1 MSLTLL
7 QALNG
12 HMQGANTQALNAY
25 TQLLGAPLA
34 WLGLGVLAWQQGE
47 KARAWGYLERGWG
60 LDHTLSPWPSEWV
73 GQWPHAFA
81 RDWLEA
87 HLDWLQVQPSEVGW
101 TRVPSDLAT
110 WPWLE
115 DLLCLGQ
122 QLQQM
127 GFSTAAQQCYARLRQ
142 DPLYCGAAEL
152 ALGHLFLPTDTPRAI
167 AHYQRALEHVSD
179 PADIHFHLARI
190 YHSLGQPADANLH
203 YQGALS
209 QPNPLWA
216 LHQQLYLPPVMPEM
230 APLTQLHTQLAEV
243 LEQWDTPILLTEH
256 LDSVARFHLETL
268 FDLNYQTEADR
279 PLKEAYARCFTVP
292 DWEPPVRARG
302 ARLRVGVLVTPG
314 HEGIFLVGSEGLIQ
328 QLSHIDWVMI
338 GFPDS
343 LRGLRQHLGTAARYL
358 PISAPLLQAI
368 DVIRAADLDLLYFWE
383 CGTDPI
389 NYFLGHFRLAPVQFT
404 SWGTAATTGLTTM
417 DYFLTT
423 ALAEGPAAQAGYTET
438 LLFSPVLHVWY
449 PRQELLP
456 SALTRPD
463 FGFEPQQHIYLC
475 PHNLLKLHPSF
486 DPYLGELARRDPQA
500 RVVLVGSRFSAWTE
514 AVRQRLLRHFDQA
527 EQLQI
532 LPRMNPADF
541 LALLRAA
548 DVALDTPVY
557 GAGKLAFECAA
568 MGVPMVTHPGRWLRS
583 RLGLACAEAMEVKDM
598 VADSWE
604 AYLDKARHWAEDREA
619 RAAVEHKLK
628 ASSDRL
634 FERPEALQAFAAL
647 IEQMAL

>member
-1 MSLTLL
+1 MSASLL
-7 QALNG
+7 QALEF
-12 HMQGANTQALNAY
+12 HQRGANTQALSAY
-25 TQLLGAPLA
+25 MQLLGTPLA

-47 KARAWGYLERGWG
+47 KERAWQYLERGWG
-60 LDHTLSPWPSEWV
+60 LDFTLSPWPSEEI
-73 GQWPHAFA
+73 GQWPHAFS
-81 RDWLEA
+81 RVWLEA
-87 HLDWLQVQPSEVGW
+87 HLDWLQAHPTEVGW
-101 TRVPSDLAT
+101 TRVVSQLPA

-115 DLLCLGQ
+115 DLLFLGQ
-122 QLQQM
+122 HLQQL
-127 GFSTAAQQCYARLRQ
+127 GLVTAAEQCYRRLCQ
-142 DPLYCGAAEL
+142 ESLYRGEADL
-152 ALGHLFLPTDTPRAI
+152 ALGHLFLPTDTFRAI
-167 AHYQRALEHVSD
+167 DHYQRALAQIAE
-179 PADIHFHLARI
+179 PAGVHFHLARI
-190 YHSLGQPADANLH
+190 YHSLGQKADAHLH
-203 YQGALS
+203 YQEALH
-209 QPNPLWA
+209 QPNPLWE
-216 LHQQLYLPPVMPEM
+216 LHQHLHLPPVMPER
-230 APLTQLHTQLAEV
+230 APLEQLHAQLAQV
-243 LEQWDTPILLTEH
+243 LEQWDTPLVLSEH

-314 HEGIFLVGSEGLIQ
+314 HEGIFLVGSEGLIH
-328 QLSHIDWVMI
+328 QLTHIDWVII
-338 GFPDS
+338 GFPES

-358 PISAPLLQAI
+358 SISAPLAQAI
-368 DVIRAADLDLLYFWE
+368 ATIRAADLDMLYFWE

-423 ALAEGPAAQAGYTET
+423 ALAEEPAAQAGYTEK

-449 PRQELLP
+449 PRQELSP
-456 SALTRPD
+456 SALTRTD
-463 FGFEPQQHIYLC
+463 FGFGPQQHIYLC

-486 DPYLGELARRDPQA
+486 DAYLGELARRDPQA
-500 RVVLVGSRFSAWTE
+500 CVVLVGSRFSVWTE
-514 AVRQRLLRHFDQA
+514 TVQQRLLRHFDRP
-527 EQLQI
+527 EQLRI
-532 LPRMNPADF
+532 LPRMNPPDF

-568 MGVPMVTHPGRWLRS
+568 MGVPMVSHPGRWLRS
-583 RLGLACAEAMEVKDM
+583 RLGLACAEAMGVTDT
-598 VADSWE
+598 VATSWE
-604 AYLDKARHWAEDREA
+604 DYLDKARYWAEDTAA
-619 RAAVEHKLK
+619 RMAVGDKLK
-628 ASSDRL
+628 ASSARL